1 MEIFGFKF
9 KGLSELHETLGTF
22 FIDKNMILLIIH
34 FHKKRK
40 SIILNFNMKKF
51 FINIVLFLFIS
62 TSLNAHIYHYKDFK
76 KIEME
81 IFRNN
86 ELIGY
91 NYYFF
96 KKKKNETQV
105 TNQIKFTVKLLGAT
119 IFDVEGYGEEK
130 YNNDKLISFN
140 SKTKQNKK
148 EKFVKLTLNTEGN
161 KFIIK
166 GSSYSGEAS
175 TNNIIGNWWNHK
187 LLQTESQI
195 SPVSGSIKKQVVTFV
210 SKEKIKLYDKIY
222 ETEHFKLKSNDPSL
236 PDDKKLNF
244 DIWFDK
250 NTGLIVKVRYSR
262 MGDWE
267 YRLKSFE

>member
-1 MEIFGFKF
+1 
-9 KGLSELHETLGTF
+9 
-22 FIDKNMILLIIH
+22 
-34 FHKKRK
+34 
-40 SIILNFNMKKF
+40 MKKL
-51 FINIVLFLFIS
+51 FINIILFLFIS
-62 TSLNAHIYHYKDFK
+62 TNLNAHISHYKNFK

-96 KKKKNETQV
+96 KTKKDEIQV
-105 TNQIKFTVKLLGAT
+105 TNQIKFTVKLFGTT

-130 YNNDKLISFN
+130 YNNNKLISFN

-148 EKFVKLTLNTEGN
+148 KKFVNLELNAENN

-166 GSSYSGEAS
+166 GSSYSGKAS
-175 TNNIIGNWWNHK
+175 TNNIIGNWWNHQ
-187 LLQTESQI
+187 LLQAESQI
-195 SPVSGSIKKQVVTFV
+195 SPVSGSIKKQVVTFI
-210 SKEKIKLYDKIY
+210 SKEKVELYGKSY
-222 ETEHFKLKSNDPSL
+222 ETEHFKLKSRNPDL

-250 NTGLIVKVRYSR
+250 NTGLIVKVKYSR
-262 MGDWE
+262 MGLWE
-267 YRLKSFE
+267 YRLKSYE

>member
-1 MEIFGFKF
+1 
-9 KGLSELHETLGTF
+9 
-22 FIDKNMILLIIH
+22 
-34 FHKKRK
+34 
-40 SIILNFNMKKF
+40 MKKL
-51 FINIVLFLFIS
+51 FINIILFLFIS
-62 TSLNAHIYHYKDFK
+62 TNLNAHISHYKNFK

-96 KKKKNETQV
+96 KTKKDEIQV
-105 TNQIKFTVKLLGAT
+105 TNQIKFTVKLFGTT

-130 YNNDKLISFN
+130 YNNNKLISFN

-148 EKFVKLTLNTEGN
+148 KKFVNLELNAENN

-166 GSSYSGEAS
+166 GSSYSGKVS
-175 TNNIIGNWWNHK
+175 TNNIIGNWWNHQ
-187 LLQTESQI
+187 LLQAESQI
-195 SPVSGSIKKQVVTFV
+195 SPVSGSIKKQVVTFI
-210 SKEKIKLYDKIY
+210 SKEKVELYGKSY
-222 ETEHFKLKSNDPSL
+222 ETEHFKLKSRNPDL

-250 NTGLIVKVRYSR
+250 NTGLIVKVKYSR
-262 MGDWE
+262 MGLWE
-267 YRLKSFE
+267 YRLKSYE

>member
-1 MEIFGFKF
+1 
-9 KGLSELHETLGTF
+9 
-22 FIDKNMILLIIH
+22 
-34 FHKKRK
+34 
-40 SIILNFNMKKF
+40 MKKI
-51 FINIVLFLFIS
+51 FINIILFIFLS
-62 TSLNAHIYHYKDFK
+62 SNLNAHVSHYKDFK

-81 IFRNN
+81 IFRND

-96 KKKKNETQV
+96 TKKNNEMQI
-105 TNQIKFTVKLLGAT
+105 TNQIKITIKLLGTT

-130 YNNDKLISFN
+130 YINDKLISFN

-148 EKFVKLTLNTEGN
+148 QKFVNLSLNEEKN

-166 GSSYSGEAS
+166 GSSFSGEA
-175 TNNIIGNWWNHK
+175 NIKNVIGNWWSHK
-187 LLQTESQI
+187 ILQAESQI
-195 SPVSGSIKKQVVTFV
+195 SPISGSIKKQVVTFIA
-210 SKEKIKLYDKIY
+210 KENIELYGKSY
-222 ETEHFKLKSNDPSL
+222 EAEHFNLKSKDLNL

-244 DIWFDK
+244 DIWLEK
-250 NTGLIVKVRYSR
+250 NTGLILKVKYSR

>member
-1 MEIFGFKF
+1 
-9 KGLSELHETLGTF
+9 
-22 FIDKNMILLIIH
+22 
-34 FHKKRK
+34 
-40 SIILNFNMKKF
+40 MKKI
-51 FINIVLFLFIS
+51 FINIILFLLLS
-62 TSLNAHIYHYKDFK
+62 SNLNAHVSHYKDFK

-96 KKKKNETQV
+96 TKKNNEIQV
-105 TNQIKFTVKLLGAT
+105 TNQIKITVKLLGT
-119 IFDVEGYGEEK
+119 IIFDVEGYGEEK
-130 YNNDKLISFN
+130 YIDDKLISFN

-148 EKFVKLTLNTEGN
+148 QKFVNLSLNEEKN
-161 KFIIK
+161 RFIIK
-166 GSSYSGEAS
+166 GSSFSGEA
-175 TNNIIGNWWNHK
+175 NIKNVVGNWWNHK
-187 LLQTESQI
+187 ILQAESQI

-210 SKEKIKLYDKIY
+210 TKEKIELYGKSY
-222 ETEHFKLKSNDPSL
+222 EAEHFTLKSKNLDL

-244 DIWFDK
+244 DIWLEK
-250 NTGLIVKVRYSR
+250 NTGLILKVKYSR